1 MSKKAKTSSKSPSKR
16 QLRVG
21 EEIRHILAG
30 IFIRQDIYV
39 DELSGKSITVSEVSV
54 SSDLSSAK
62 VFVMTLGGQDIEIIL
77 PVLNKMAPFFAHHVS
92 QKVHLKRMPKLSFLK
107 DESFDY
113 VDKITSLFNNLPKPL
128 NAETSICNENKIQV
142 DTEADSF
149 SQTRKS

>member
-1 MSKKAKTSSKSPSKR
+1 MSKKAKISSKSPSKR

-21 EEIRHILAG
+21 EEIRHVLAA
-30 IFIRQDIYV
+30 IFIRNDIYV

-62 VFVMTLGGQDIEIIL
+62 VFVMPLGGEDIEIIL

-92 QKVHLKRMPKLSFLK
+92 QKVHLKRMPKLNFLL

-113 VDKITSLFNNLPKPL
+113 VDKITSLFNNLPELL
-128 NAETSICNENKIQV
+128 NAETSIRNENEIQV
-142 DTEADSF
+142 DTKVDSF
-149 SQTRKS
+149 SRTRKS